1 MNKNAISF
9 VPLLIFI
16 GAVGVAGY
24 FLLVAPMTAPTPLA
38 TPAVTEENPATLL
51 AEVIDPPTTTS
62 TPTVVPTHTPTPPP
76 SDTPTPSLTAT
87 SLPSDTPTPTVTPTR
102 TFTPTATNTAT
113 IPATSTPSPTATFI
127 LPEPPS
133 DPLADAVVT
142 LNNGFVSLRRGPG
155 PDYEV
160 VGTLRKG
167 DKLEVQQRLFDNDDW
182 LKVSVNSDSGEGV
195 TGWVTTDSTVVDINV
210 ELADVPPMYEFGP
223 HLLTPKPF
231 ESRGVDGL
239 IEFQWEAPPYP
250 LTEYQYYSLLLVRDD
265 LSPADACFHW
275 QTKEPSL
282 SLTPD
287 NEGCTAGAYNW
298 RVGIATDLNGGVG
311 ERNWRD
317 DTEFDE
323 ANPIG
328 IGIPHPGR
336 PSGGGGGG
344 TSGSSSGGSVDGG

>member
-1 MNKNAISF
+1 MSKNLIP
-9 VPLLIFI
+9 VIPLLIFI
-16 GAVGVAGY
+16 AAVGMAVY
-24 FLLVAPMTAPTPLA
+24 FLVSEPSPQPPVEVSQVTAAP
-38 TPAVTEENPATLL
+38 
-51 AEVIDPPTTTS
+51 DPPTATMAAPSPTHTATMPPPS
-62 TPTVVPTHTPTPPP
+62 TPTPSP
-76 SDTPTPSLTAT
+76 SDTPTSSPTAT
-87 SLPSDTPTPTVTPTR
+87 SLPSETPTPTVTPT
-102 TFTPTATNTAT
+102 TTLTPTATDTAT
-113 IPATSTPSPTATFI
+113 IPATSIPSPTATLI
-127 LPEPPS
+127 SLEPS
-133 DPLADAVVT
+133 DPLADAVIT